1 TERIAGNMARKKT
14 MEQFISIIETQ
25 EPITKFDEGLWSG
38 LVDYVTVYSTKDIRV
53 TFKDGTEI
61 KA

>member
-1 TERIAGNMARKKT
+1 M
-14 MEQFISIIETQ
+14 
-25 EPITKFDEGLWSG
+25 KFDEGLWSG
-38 LVDYVTVYSTKDIRV
+38 LVDFVTVYNTKDIRV

>member
-1 TERIAGNMARKKT
+1 MRISVFRGDTVTERKEIPD
-14 MEQFISIIETQ
+14 F
-25 EPITKFDEGLWSG
+25 
-38 LVDYVTVYSTKDIRV
+38 VTVYSTKDIRV